1 LGISV
6 EDEGEKD
13 EEKIY
18 SQSEMDELREQWE
31 REHLAP
37 TLQQLR
43 EARRRSGELEA
54 QLRRPAAWA
63 SQDSKQSHDKDEEQ
77 RKYIAWLA
85 ALLGG
90 VADRTVNN
98 DLSGLVTRL
107 AHTLQSGDSDLSSL
121 SRELEQL
128 PFPALDE
135 PAPSSRVFPALDEPA
150 PSSRASLESVTS
162 CLSVV
167 ESELRAVAHG
177 LQGGVDRDS
186 GLQSFATWAQDA
198 IASASSALKGSGT
211 AQWGA
216 APKRNMSSLRAVAM
230 PSRRTASVNTGPE
243 LIKHLLE
250 AEVEARHRSMQD
262 QFAAKLN
269 EVQAQA
275 DKWKQSWEEV
285 SQRLAEE
292 KARAESLVS
301 ELQKKMLDMTKRLK
315 QAGMG
320 KLVEEALE
328 GSVFAGLIKR
338 GGDNVFQRLYRDAQ
352 ERMRRLAE
360 AQARIFNLTSDSLQK
375 ILVSL
380 GHPASLITSA
390 PGTLV
395 TSTPG
400 GSHVPFSRPCSVD
413 MLLAPEKLHH
423 SDTFQQRE
431 NSIVSVASLSGVSV
445 LLPRLEFRGSLRSSA
460 GHAGAVPTETPAEHA
475 APLTSCVPLR
485 QCLSSSRPLSSP
497 AAAAPQRCAHHRI
510 GTLCASRSVPRLGVT
525 VPPSRFALSA
535 NNVR

>member
-1 LGISV
+1 
-6 EDEGEKD
+6 
-13 EEKIY
+13 
-18 SQSEMDELREQWE
+18 
-31 REHLAP
+31 
-37 TLQQLR
+37 
-43 EARRRSGELEA
+43 
-54 QLRRPAAWA
+54 
-63 SQDSKQSHDKDEEQ
+63 
-77 RKYIAWLA
+77 
-85 ALLGG
+85 
-90 VADRTVNN
+90 
-98 DLSGLVTRL
+98 
-107 AHTLQSGDSDLSSL
+107 
-121 SRELEQL
+121 
-128 PFPALDE
+128 
-135 PAPSSRVFPALDEPA
+135 
-150 PSSRASLESVTS
+150 
-162 CLSVV
+162 
-167 ESELRAVAHG
+167 
-177 LQGGVDRDS
+177 
-186 GLQSFATWAQDA
+186 
-198 IASASSALKGSGT
+198 
-211 AQWGA
+211 
-216 APKRNMSSLRAVAM
+216 
-230 PSRRTASVNTGPE
+230 VNTGPK
-243 LIKHLLE
+243 LIEHLLE
-250 AEVEARHRSMQD
+250 AEVEARHRSMQE

-431 NSIVSVASLSGVSV
+431 SSIVSVASLSGVSA

-460 GHAGAVPTETPAEHA
+460 MALQRLACASAGAWLLANVGNVFP
-475 APLTSCVPLR
+475 R
-485 QCLSSSRPLSSP
+485 W
-497 AAAAPQRCAHHRI
+497 RCAAVA
-510 GTLCASRSVPRLGVT
+510 ASTGCS
-525 VPPSRFALSA
+525 SC
-535 NNVR
+535 